1 MTTVAYKDGI
11 LACDSCWT
19 TNNMVDT
26 LSKKITRL
34 KYGVLLGHSG
44 DNDGRAFVKLLNN
57 VKKFEDL
64 PDFATLDA
72 IKIDFL
78 GLLIFPDKR
87 IAKVSTAAVR
97 SSDDDIGVW
106 EIEGTFTAVGTGAE
120 LAIGAMEAGATA
132 RQAVLIACKRDIN
145 SRPPVWTLS
154 LPKKE
159 KK

>member
-1 MTTVAYKDGI
+1 VTTVAYKDGI

-19 TNNMVDT
+19 SNSMVDT

-44 DNDGRAFVKLLNN
+44 DNDGRAFVKLLNA

-64 PDFATLDA
+64 PTFAELDA

-87 IAKVSTAAVR
+87 IAKISTSGFR
-97 SSDDDIGVW
+97 DRDDDIGVW
-106 EIEGTFTAVGTGAE
+106 EIEGSFTAVGTGAE
-120 LAIGAMEAGATA
+120 FAIGAMEAGATA

-154 LPKKE
+154 LPKKG
-159 KK
+159 K